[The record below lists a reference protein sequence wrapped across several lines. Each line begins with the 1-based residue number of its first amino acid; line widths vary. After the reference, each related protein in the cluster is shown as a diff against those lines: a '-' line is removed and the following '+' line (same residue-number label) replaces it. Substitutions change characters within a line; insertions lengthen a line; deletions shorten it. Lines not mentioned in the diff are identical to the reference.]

1 MGTTIRIPKPLYGE
15 DGPAITISRSGVYEV
30 GEYDIVDVLKV
41 KTMLLIIQML
51 EDDNAVV
58 SGCHEIIDMSKATMG
73 HFLQMTP
80 ALMKK
85 MSSFADEAIPIR
97 QKGAH
102 FINTP
107 VGFEQIFNLFRSFL
121 SPPPPPPSIV
131 IFKHLNY

>member
-1 MGTTIRIPKPLYGE
+1 MHGE
-15 DGPAITISRSGVYEV
+15 DGPVITISRSGLYEV
-30 GEYDIVDVLKV
+30 GEYDLTDIFKV
-41 KTMLLIIQML
+41 KSMLLIIQML

-58 SGCHEIIDMSKATMG
+58 SGCHEIIDMSKATMA

-85 MSSFADEAIPIR
+85 MSYFADEAIPIR

-107 VGFEQIFNLFRSFL
+107 VGFEQIFNVFRNFL
-121 SPPPPPPSIV
+121 SDKIKERVRIEFLFS
-131 IFKHLNY
+131 FSHKSLNKS